1 MSRLKKIKIIQL
13 LLLILGLLVFYF
25 TYYGST
31 TYKKSIGLSEKTK
44 NEIIRKTSRDAS
56 ENTRNIFYNIKYNGI
71 DFSGNRYVLT
81 SKEAATKKDN
91 ENLLDLIGVNYIF
104 YFKDGTTLEVISSSG
119 LYNSETLDMKFKEK
133 VLMKYN
139 GNILEAESAEYSNS
153 GNYLKIQDN
162 VKIKSELGNMMADE
176 FFFDLNTKK
185 LKINSFNDNN
195 IKANI
200 KIDEKRF

>member
-44 NEIIRKTSRDAS
+44 NEIIKKTSKNTS

-81 SKEAATKKDN
+81 SKEAATLKDN
-91 ENLLDLIGVNYIF
+91 ENLLDLIGVNYTF
-104 YFKDGTTLEVISSSG
+104 YFKDGTTLEVISNKG
-119 LYNSETLDMKFKEK
+119 IYNNKTLDMKFEEK

-139 GNILEAESAEYSNS
+139 GNTLEAENAEYSNS

>member
-13 LLLILGLLVFYF
+13 LLLILGLLDFYF

-44 NEIIRKTSRDAS
+44 NEIIKKTSKNTS

-81 SKEAATKKDN
+81 SKEAATLKDN
-91 ENLLDLIGVNYIF
+91 ENLLDLIGVNYTF
-104 YFKDGTTLEVISSSG
+104 YFKDGTTLEVISNKG
-119 LYNSETLDMKFKEK
+119 IYNNKTLDMKFEEK

-139 GNILEAESAEYSNS
+139 GNTLEAENAEYSNS

>member
-31 TYKKSIGLSEKTK
+31 TDKKSIGLSEKTK
-44 NEIIRKTSRDAS
+44 NEIIKKTSKNTS
-56 ENTRNIFYNIKYNGI
+56 ENTKNIFYNIKYSGI

-81 SKEAATKKDN
+81 SKEAATTKDN
-91 ENLLDLIGVNYIF
+91 ENLLDLIGVNYVF
-104 YFKDGTTLEVISSSG
+104 YFKDSTTLEVISNTG
-119 LYNSETLDMKFKEK
+119 IYNNKTLDMKFEEK

-139 GNILEAESAEYSNS
+139 GNTLEAESAEYSNS
-153 GNYLKIQDN
+153 GNYLKIKDN